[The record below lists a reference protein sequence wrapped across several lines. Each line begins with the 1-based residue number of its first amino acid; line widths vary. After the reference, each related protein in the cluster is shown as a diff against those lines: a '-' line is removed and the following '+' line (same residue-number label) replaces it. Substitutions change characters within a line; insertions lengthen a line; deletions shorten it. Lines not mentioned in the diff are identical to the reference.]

1 MLSPA
6 KRDAAVGEADDW
18 PGARGGGIV
27 GDAGSGGSE
36 ALVALSAPML
46 LEGLAAPGGAKPEEN
61 IGSDDPVRRDAAVAA
76 AATL

>member
-6 KRDAAVGEADDW
+6 KRDAAVGEAGDC

-36 ALVALSAPML
+36 ALVVLSDPML
-46 LEGLAAPGGAKPEEN
+46 LGLAAPGGAKPEEN